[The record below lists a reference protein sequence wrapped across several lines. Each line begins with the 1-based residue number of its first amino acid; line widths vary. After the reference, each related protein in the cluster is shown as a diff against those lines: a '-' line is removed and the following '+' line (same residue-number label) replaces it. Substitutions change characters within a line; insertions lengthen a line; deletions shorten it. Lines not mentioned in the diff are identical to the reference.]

1 VSSQTTPGRW
11 VAQLGSHSA
20 PRFVVVGGL
29 SLAADIAMLALLHGV
44 LAVPLLVATTIAFTV
59 ASIINFS
66 FNRQWVFE
74 GGRHGRTRKQLIRFY
89 ALVGLNL
96 VSTLLITGGLS
107 ALGLLY
113 LNAKLVAV
121 VVNAVANYF
130 LYRAWVFK

>member
-1 VSSQTTPGRW
+1 MTPKTAPARW
-11 VAQLGSHSA
+11 VARLGSHSA

-29 SLAADIAMLALLHGV
+29 SMAADVAMLALLHGV
-44 LAVPLLVATTIAFTV
+44 LDVPLLVATTIAFCV
-59 ASIINFS
+59 SSVLNFS

-74 GGRHGRTRKQLIRFY
+74 AGRHGRTRKQLIRFY
-89 ALVGLNL
+89 VLVGLNL
-96 VSTLLITGGLS
+96 LSTLMITAGLT

-113 LNAKLVAV
+113 LTAKLVAI